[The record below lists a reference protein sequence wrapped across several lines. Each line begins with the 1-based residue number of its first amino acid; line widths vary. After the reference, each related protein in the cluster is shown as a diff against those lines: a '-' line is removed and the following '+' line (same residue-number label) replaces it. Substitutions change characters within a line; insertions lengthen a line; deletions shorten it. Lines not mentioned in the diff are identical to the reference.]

1 MPSSLT
7 WFLSR
12 ALVYSTLPPVSVYGT
27 VTYTSTFRSFSWQ
40 PSINQSAL
48 SEDSTSYRFSELF
61 QRIFLSELPTSFDQH
76 IQQLADLAFCVTP
89 SLRISGTGILN
100 LFPITYAFRPRLRG
114 RLTLGGRTFPRK
126 PWDFGGQDSH
136 LAFRY
141 SYPHNHFCTVHGRFP
156 SRFDLYRTLLYRA
169 PLTQGTRSVGIPFS
183 PDHFRRRTTRRV
195 SYYAL
200 FK

>member
-7 WFLSR
+7 RFLSR

-61 QRIFLSELPTSFDQH
+61 RRIFLSELPTSFDQH

-126 PWDFGGQDSH
+126 SWDFGGRDSH
-136 LAFRY
+136 PSYRY
-141 SYPHNHFCTVHGRFP
+141 LCPHNHLHAVHHPLRCG
-156 SRFDLYRTLLYRA
+156 FDPHATLLYHAILRWH
-169 PLTQGTRSVGIPFS
+169 PRLRHST
-183 PDHFRRRTTRRV
+183 
-195 SYYAL
+195 
-200 FK
+200 